1 MTLIDFYLNEWKG
14 SFDGEAGADGLKLL
28 LSRASD
34 VVNNR
39 IYLSGYTVETAPE
52 TLKTAVYKAVCAQAD
67 YIEYNGGA
75 DAMSDNGD
83 MSSVSLGKFS
93 YSGGSQGGSSARSTS
108 QLCEQATAYLRTTGL
123 LYRGARA
130 I

>member
-1 MTLIDFYLNEWKG
+1 MSLTDFYLNEWKG
-14 SFDGEAGADGLKLL
+14 SYDGETGADGLKLL
-28 LSRASD
+28 LSRAAD

-39 IYLSGYTVETAPE
+39 IYLSGYTVETVPE

-67 YIEYNGGA
+67 YIEYNGGVS
-75 DAMSDNGD
+75 AMSDNGD

-93 YSGGSQGGSSARSTS
+93 YSSGSGGGFAKSAS
-108 QLCEQATAYLRTTGL
+108 QLCEQAMNYLRPTGL